1 MIGKCSSMY
10 CCEIAVPT
18 LFPVFTIHR
27 LNIILNS
34 SSLRFSIFVCA
45 QSSVNHRF
53 ARSSHR
59 FRFVASFPIV
69 SSPSLSS
76 PSSYLRPRLRHRLID
91 ALAFAIVLSPP
102 SPSSYC
108 RPHLRHR
115 LIGALAFAIVLSP
128 PSPSPSSH
136 HLFAFAVSPSLTM
149 EQSDPEKTTHGD
161 RA

>member
-1 MIGKCSSMY
+1 PLVITSPHFGYVSYLVVQYHFAVIVMTYCRIGKCSSMY

-34 SSLRFSIFVCA
+34 SSLRFSIFV
-45 QSSVNHRF
+45 
-53 ARSSHR
+53 RSSHR

-76 PSSYLRPRLRHRLID
+76 PSSYLRPRLRHRLIA
-91 ALAFAIVLSPP
+91 ALAFAIVS
-102 SPSSYC
+102 
-108 RPHLRHR
+108 
-115 LIGALAFAIVLSP
+115 SP